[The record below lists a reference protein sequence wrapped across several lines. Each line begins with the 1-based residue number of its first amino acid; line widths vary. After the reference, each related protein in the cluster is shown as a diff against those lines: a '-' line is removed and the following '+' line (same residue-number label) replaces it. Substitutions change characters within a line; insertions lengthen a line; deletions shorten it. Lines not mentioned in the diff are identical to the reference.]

1 MVLAA
6 AASVVSRVDVANV
19 RGRNTG
25 KVDFT
30 GNVENTGKARGV
42 DADEAKEAKG
52 AVSGRNILKNM
63 AAVAIART
71 ANLNLR
77 LCKSINGA
85 SSGLFFSGRA
95 LDRIKV

>member
-1 MVLAA
+1 MVLAV

-25 KVDFT
+25 RVDFT

-63 AAVAIART
+63 AAVTVARLAT
-71 ANLNLR
+71 LNLR
-77 LCKSINGA
+77 ICKSME
-85 SSGLFFSGRA
+85 LLLVFFFWQGFGS
-95 LDRIKV
+95 ITV